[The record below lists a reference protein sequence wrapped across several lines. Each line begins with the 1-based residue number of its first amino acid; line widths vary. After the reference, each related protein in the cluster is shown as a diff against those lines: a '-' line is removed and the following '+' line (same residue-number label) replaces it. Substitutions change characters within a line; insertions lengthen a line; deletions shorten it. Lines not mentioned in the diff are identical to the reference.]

1 MLERPTSIRQVIS
14 QNFVLQNR
22 NPQDLN
28 YDIKFRF
35 FTLYSKLAA
44 TTYNQGSLNEHQSNV
59 ASRAQTDGLSE
70 TKPSKKHTDNVCSQN
85 GNRCENTL
93 NAANVNH
100 ESNVT
105 FHRNRPQIGETNVKN
120 NQKETQ

>member
-35 FTLYSKLAA
+35 FTLYSNLAA
-44 TTYNQGSLNEHQSNV
+44 TTYNQGGLNEHQSNV
-59 ASRAQTDGLSE
+59 ASRTQTDGLSE
-70 TKPSKKHTDNVCSQN
+70 AKPSKKHTDNVCSQTW
-85 GNRCENTL
+85 E
-93 NAANVNH
+93 
-100 ESNVT
+100 
-105 FHRNRPQIGETNVKN
+105 
-120 NQKETQ
+120 